1 MADKPQ
7 KIRIAAQ
14 DLRALVS
21 SVFEKCGMERS
32 GADTVADV
40 LVWANLRAVDSH
52 GISRIPRY
60 VEMFASGE
68 AKPKAQMKIARPR
81 PAVITIDADAAPGPV
96 AMKRGME
103 EAINT
108 ARQTGVAW
116 ASISG
121 TVHTGA
127 IGYYTSLAADA
138 GMIGIGMLAG
148 IPNMSYAGTKGA
160 AVATSP
166 LAIAVPSAKH
176 GTVILDMATAN
187 IALGKIAQ
195 YKIQGKSLPEGFAL
209 TGEGEPTTDPA
220 LAEIPTPLG
229 GAKGA
234 GMSLMFELLTS
245 VLINNPIVS
254 SFHTG
259 TPEGER
265 HRQNGVL
272 IAIDVSAF
280 GGIDTFRSAVDAT
293 LETIKALPRAAGWEE
308 ILFPGE
314 RGQRAFRER
323 SARGI
328 PVPGATW
335 QKLVKDAEK
344 LGVTIPAVQTI

>member
-1 MADKPQ
+1 MDKPQ

-14 DLRALVS
+14 DLHTLVRS
-21 SVFEKCGMERS
+21 MFEKLGMEGA

-60 VEMFASGE
+60 VELFQSGE
-68 AKPKAQMKIARPR
+68 AKPRPQMKVERPR
-81 PAVITIDADAAPGPV
+81 PAVITIDADGAPGPV
-96 AMKRGME
+96 AMRRGME

-108 ARQTGVAW
+108 AKQTGVAW
-116 ASISG
+116 ASVRG

-127 IGYYTSLAADA
+127 IGYYASLAAEA

-176 GTVILDMATAN
+176 GIVVLDMATAN

-195 YKIQGKSLPEGFAL
+195 YKIQGKALPEGSAL
-209 TGEGEPTTDPA
+209 TADGEPTTDPTK
-220 LAEIPTPLG
+220 AEIPTPLG

-245 VLINNPIVS
+245 VLINNPIVTS
-254 SFHTG
+254 YHSG
-259 TPEGER
+259 TPEGEK

-272 IAIDVSAF
+272 IAVDVSAF
-280 GGIDTFRSAVDAT
+280 GGVDAFKSTVDAT
-293 LETIKALPRAAGWEE
+293 LETIKSLPRATGWEE

-314 RGQRAFRER
+314 RGQRAFKER
-323 SARGI
+323 SSKGI

-344 LGVTIPAVQTI
+344 LGVTIPAVQMI

>member
-1 MADKPQ
+1 MAKPE

-14 DLRALVS
+14 DLRTLVCS
-21 SVFEKCGMERS
+21 MFERLGMES
-32 GADTVADV
+32 AGADTVAEV

-60 VEMFASGE
+60 VELFESGE
-68 AKPKAQMKIARPR
+68 AKPRPAMKVEHPR
-81 PAVITIDADAAPGPV
+81 PAVITIDADGAPGPV

-103 EAINT
+103 EAIKT

-116 ASISG
+116 ASVRG

-127 IGYYTSLAADA
+127 IGYYTSLAAEA
-138 GMIGIGMLAG
+138 GMIGIGLLAG
-148 IPNMSYAGTKGA
+148 IPNMSYAGTRGA

-176 GTVILDMATAN
+176 GIVVLDMATAN

-195 YKIQGKSLPEGFAL
+195 YKIQGKQLPEGFAL

-229 GAKGA
+229 GAKGG

-245 VLINNPIVS
+245 VLINNPIVTS
-254 SFHTG
+254 YHSG
-259 TPEGER
+259 TPEGEK

-272 IAIDVSAF
+272 IAVDVAAF
-280 GGIDTFRSAVDAT
+280 GGVDAFKSMVDAT
-293 LETIKALPRAAGWEE
+293 LETIKGLPRAAGWDE

-314 RGQRAFRER
+314 RGQRAFKER
-323 SARGI
+323 SAKGI